1 MTIRVLLADD
11 QALVRGA
18 FAMLIESAPDLD
30 VAGQAETGREAVAL
44 AARIHPDVVLMDI
57 RMPDL
62 DGIDATRLITAHEPD
77 ARVLVLTTYDTDEN
91 VAAALRAGASG
102 FVVKDIR
109 PADLLDA
116 IRTVA
121 AGESLLSPGPTAA
134 LIARFLRSPEHTPAA
149 RRIDRLTDRER
160 EVLTLIAQG
169 LTNGE
174 IAQRLVLSPLTV
186 KTHVSRILTKLH
198 ARDRVHLVIASYE
211 SGLVTPSWPAS
222 PDSAR

>member
-18 FAMLIESAPDLD
+18 FAMLIDSAPDIEC
-30 VAGQAETGREAVAL
+30 VGEAATGRQAIDTAAAVT
-44 AARIHPDVVLMDI
+44 PDVVLMDL

-62 DGIDATRLITAHEPD
+62 DGIEATRHITDKHPGV
-77 ARVLVLTTYDTDEN
+77 RVLVLTTYDTDEN

-121 AGESLLSPGPTAA
+121 AGERLLSPGPTAT
-134 LIARFLRSPEHTPAA
+134 LIARFLRAPDHTPMTK
-149 RRIDRLTDRER
+149 RMDGLTERER
-160 EVLTLIAQG
+160 EVLTLVAKG
-169 LTNGE
+169 LSNHE
-174 IAQRLVLSPLTV
+174 IADTLVLSPLTV

-198 ARDRVHLVIASYE
+198 ARDRVHLVIAGYE
-211 SGLVTPSWPAS
+211 SGLVTPGSN
-222 PDSAR
+222 PDNAR

>member
-11 QALVRGA
+11 QTLVRGA
-18 FAMLIESAPDLD
+18 FAMLLEAAPDIECVGEAATGRQAIAMTADTTPD
-30 VAGQAETGREAVAL
+30 VA
-44 AARIHPDVVLMDI
+44 LMDI

-62 DGIDATRLITAHEPD
+62 DGIEATRHITDHHPGT
-77 ARVLVLTTYDTDEN
+77 RVLVLTTYDTDEN

-121 AGESLLSPGPTAA
+121 AGERLLSPGPTAA
-134 LIARFLRSPEHTPAA
+134 LIARFLRAPDHSPVTK
-149 RRIDRLTDRER
+149 RLDVLTDRER
-160 EVLTLIAQG
+160 QVLTLVATG
-169 LTNGE
+169 LSNHE
-174 IAQRLVLSPLTV
+174 IAAALVLSPLTV

-198 ARDRVHLVIASYE
+198 ARDRVQLVIVGYE
-211 SGLVTPSWPAS
+211 SGLVV
-222 PDSAR
+222 PDSNPDKAR